1 MRRVTR
7 VPFVMMGAFLLA
19 GSPSAAYAY
28 VGPGLGLGVL
38 GAVLGLIASVALALV
53 GLIWYPVKRLLR
65 ERRNRREAQGEP
77 APESPPPAAS
87 EGSRADDGD

>member
-28 VGPGLGLGVL
+28 VGIVRQ
-38 GAVLGLIASVALALV
+38 I
-53 GLIWYPVKRLLR
+53 
-65 ERRNRREAQGEP
+65 
-77 APESPPPAAS
+77 
-87 EGSRADDGD
+87 